1 MVTLSAFGV
10 GDSVPNTPW
19 LLNLLFRHTNMA
31 SQFADHDAVEIE
43 VKKSG
48 APFVLVKPMRLTDG
62 AKKEIKHWENQ
73 GKGMSMLASISR
85 DSVAKFLVDVV
96 ESMEWDNQTPV
107 ISN

>member
-31 SQFADHDAVEIE
+31 SQFADHDAVEVE

-48 APFVLVKPMRLTDG
+48 VPFVLVKPMRLTDG
-62 AKKEIKHWENQ
+62 GENKVKCWDDQ

-85 DSVAKFLVDVV
+85 ESVAKFLVDVV
-96 ESMEWDNQTPV
+96 EGNEWDNQTPV